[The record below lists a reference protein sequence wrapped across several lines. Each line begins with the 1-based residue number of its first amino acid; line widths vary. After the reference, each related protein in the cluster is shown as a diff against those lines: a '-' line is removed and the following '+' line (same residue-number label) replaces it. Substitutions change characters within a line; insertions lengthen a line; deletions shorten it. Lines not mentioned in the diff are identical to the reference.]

1 MATAVTPIKVDST
14 TDGLIS
20 HAAHFLGRSK
30 KDIVDVAVREYV
42 ENHRAEINE
51 GVRTALQQLDG
62 STQSAVSL
70 LTGFDAAKLAELGG
84 VPEDK

>member
-1 MATAVTPIKVDST
+1 MAATAPIKVDPA

-30 KDIVDVAVREYV
+30 KDVVDVAVREYV
-42 ENHRAEINE
+42 ENHRDQINA

-62 STQSAVSL
+62 SLESAVSL
-70 LTGFDAAKLAELGG
+70 VTGFDANKLDELGG
-84 VPEDK
+84 AG